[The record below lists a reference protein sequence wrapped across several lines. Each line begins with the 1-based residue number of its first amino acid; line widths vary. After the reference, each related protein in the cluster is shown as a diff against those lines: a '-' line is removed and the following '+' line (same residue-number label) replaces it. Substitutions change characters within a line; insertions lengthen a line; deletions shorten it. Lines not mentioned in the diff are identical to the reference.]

1 MKQLESGFERTINC
15 NKYHPKLVKLAQNSY
30 LNYLVN
36 RSFQGVNRLS
46 LLFENVDDRQV
57 HTKYFMSNVEIKD
70 YNVVI
75 DGRNFFDQ
83 PKKKMI

>member
-15 NKYHPKLVKLAQNSY
+15 NKYHPKLENLAQNSY

-83 PKKKMI
+83 PKN